1 MDLLFF
7 SCDLWLGKNISLLDL
22 VFFNTL
28 LFGKT
33 KKKLG
38 FTKMLVIFHLEN
50 LKDFY
55 LTQTEDHRTAQ
66 EIQKKREEERD
77 SELEKNKIMV
87 THSFQ
92 PIFERGTAAGIIQM

>member
-1 MDLLFF
+1 
-7 SCDLWLGKNISLLDL
+7 
-22 VFFNTL
+22 
-28 LFGKT
+28 
-33 KKKLG
+33 
-38 FTKMLVIFHLEN
+38 MLVIFHLEN

-87 THSFQ
+87 SHSF
-92 PIFERGTAAGIIQM
+92 